1 MKCCIDGRNKS
12 RDGRIN
18 NIRYPWI
25 CIIINYNL
33 FLKAAKIKQTIVLQL
48 FEDVGHLFTE
58 TDGVAL

>member
-33 FLKAAKIKQTIVLQL
+33 FLKAALNKT
-48 FEDVGHLFTE
+48 DYSFT
-58 TDGVAL
+58 AC

>member
-12 RDGRIN
+12 RDGLIN

-33 FLKAAKIKQTIVLQL
+33 FLKAA
-48 FEDVGHLFTE
+48 
-58 TDGVAL
+58 

>member
-25 CIIINYNL
+25 CIIINYGSAGFSVN
-33 FLKAAKIKQTIVLQL
+33 
-48 FEDVGHLFTE
+48 
-58 TDGVAL
+58 